1 MQDDRFIIKKI
12 FTIIIMDKF
21 IGIILMGGV
30 IAIIFYI
37 FMNMDKVG
45 NFVIPVPEK
54 FIEYIKVKP
63 FESNYNNSTTTPQQ

>member
-1 MQDDRFIIKKI
+1 
-12 FTIIIMDKF
+12 MDKF

-45 NFVIPVPEK
+45 SITIPVPEK
-54 FIEYIKVKP
+54 VIEYFKVKP
-63 FESNYNNSTTTPQQ
+63 FDSNYNNSTTTTQQN